1 MFVLLLLSAFHCY
14 LPKALDIER
23 EIKLLEETVEGM
35 ECAKFQVATVT
46 PDSEENDQD
55 KKRTERGKLIQM
67 QKNWLEARKKIASL
81 EAQVNMHR
89 LREEALVCEMVE
101 LRRSQEVNQTKFD
114 EERREW
120 LRDMRVIQESK
131 AQNVG
136 NDKVEIDLL
145 KAEIAELKSSLND
158 AERTRLFLLEDN
170 GKIKQQKAKLRCDY
184 NELKREH
191 NKLLSSQ
198 QAGTTSRKNEVLC
211 DRSGMENIPKRGNQN
226 GVRDGSN
233 FGTAVLGLSETCSIC
248 ISPTSLTQSD
258 NSNVTVLETNSKRV
272 KDPIAR
278 SVNMQDSVVMN
289 SVNTEEKKLIEELTK
304 KLKHSD
310 EKNKKLRE
318 ALHTVDE
325 QCEKLVGL
333 KLRYEEKERNFAQ
346 NALISNSALQGSSQ
360 CGRSNL
366 GTERPSD
373 EKNHKFLSQKL
384 LDDGSS
390 ASNAIKRK
398 YTSCLT
404 AFVTV
409 HSDVQPNIF

>member
-1 MFVLLLLSAFHCY
+1 
-14 LPKALDIER
+14 
-23 EIKLLEETVEGM
+23 
-35 ECAKFQVATVT
+35 
-46 PDSEENDQD
+46 
-55 KKRTERGKLIQM
+55 M

-81 EAQVNMHR
+81 EAQHR

-272 KDPIAR
+272 KDSIAR
-278 SVNMQDSVVMN
+278 SVNMQCRN
-289 SVNTEEKKLIEELTK
+289 EQCKHRRKKLIEELTK

-325 QCEKLVGL
+325 QCEKLVRSFQGL

-404 AFVTV
+404 AFGKRSK
-409 HSDVQPNIF
+409 SDLC